1 MQKQQLLRFS
11 LHHCKVYREGRWERK
26 QGTGMANGQE
36 GKIWGK
42 VNGERK
48 GVKGTNQVAE
58 MRKGQ
63 ENICQ
68 NEHAFR
74 KQDSDYWH

>member
-1 MQKQQLLRFS
+1 
-11 LHHCKVYREGRWERK
+11 
-26 QGTGMANGQE
+26 MANGQE

-48 GVKGTNQVAE
+48 GVKGINQVAE

-63 ENICQ
+63 ENIYQ
-68 NEHAFR
+68 NEHALR
-74 KQDSDYWH
+74 